1 MAQQD
6 LRTIKTNRDLEA
18 GFIQACQMKPFAK
31 VTVNDICKAGL
42 VGRSTFYHHY
52 QDKYALL
59 EYLVTIQATKF
70 EQLLKQRMT
79 VPTNDAGLIALYQAL
94 VADAAL
100 LNVLLMIHTEH
111 ADLSQRYLM
120 SLQDYL
126 EPLLPG
132 LALEVPRD
140 FVLKLYASSALTA
153 ITWALAHGNA
163 TDIATFMN
171 RLAKNM
177 LIR

>member
-1 MAQQD
+1 
-6 LRTIKTNRDLEA
+6 
-18 GFIQACQMKPFAK
+18 
-31 VTVNDICKAGL
+31 
-42 VGRSTFYHHY
+42 
-52 QDKYALL
+52 
-59 EYLVTIQATKF
+59 
-70 EQLLKQRMT
+70 MT

-126 EPLLPG
+126 EPLLPD